1 MSGIGSGLVVLE
13 GAIGCWQI
21 MEHGSELETG
31 TSGGVE
37 AWISTDLIPFSG
49 GISAG
54 GFDTSLLGPFDDVI
68 ISARTGAST
77 STFSGTIVQAT
88 RAGCTLSMSCG
99 PWSSRG
105 GVVYIET
112 VL

>member
-1 MSGIGSGLVVLE
+1 
-13 GAIGCWQI
+13 

-37 AWISTDLIPFSG
+37 AWISTALIPFSG

-54 GFDTSLLGPFDDVI
+54 GFDTSMLGPFDDV

-77 STFSGTIVQAT
+77 SASSGTIVQAT